1 MRRCFERHRALS
13 WLWTT
18 RASQPVAAG
27 VAVVVLVAGIWNA
40 SLLWI
45 GAGVVLV
52 LESLLRRWH
61 KTDAADADSLKS
73 HVPSQVLGQ
82 PLSIRSVR
90 ARISFWK
97 RPAPADHAKPPSVS
111 PAQPIHARR
120 AGGDRSDSLIDVMLA
135 EGRYALLLRPQVI
148 DNLSDLHLN
157 ETVVELQEAMAIV
170 PRGQV
175 VLEKMTDASGD
186 GRADRDGTEHDH
198 RRIVNVEPLFIDRY
212 PVTNL
217 EYQQFVDNG
226 GYDEI
231 AIWDE
236 EVLPAMLDF
245 VDRGGHPGPR
255 LWEEGHF
262 TPGEENHPVVGVCW
276 YEAVAYARWVGKRLP
291 TDAEWCKAACWPVTI
306 SSGNWLQRTY
316 PWGNAF
322 ERSRANLWGSGRD
335 RVVAVDRFPEGMS
348 VGGVHQLIGNVW
360 EWMSGPFG
368 SAEDSSLALPVPMK
382 SIRGGAFNSYFEKQ
396 ATCQFQSGENPL
408 SRKDNIGFRLALGAC
423 DLAPQAAELLL
434 SGNAR
439 IDDDTPVEE
448 VSR

>member
-1 MRRCFERHRALS
+1 
-13 WLWTT
+13 
-18 RASQPVAAG
+18 VAI
-27 VAVVVLVAGIWNA
+27 VVLVAGVWR
-40 SLLWI
+40 SSPLWI
-45 GAGVVLV
+45 GAGAVLV
-52 LESLLRRWH
+52 LESLL
-61 KTDAADADSLKS
+61 
-73 HVPSQVLGQ
+73 GF
-82 PLSIRSVR
+82 ISVR
-90 ARISFWK
+90 AKLLFWK
-97 RPAPADHAKPPSVS
+97 RPASDDHGES
-111 PAQPIHARR
+111 PAISQPQPIHARR
-120 AGGDRSDSLIDVMLA
+120 ADGDRSDSLIDIMLA

-148 DNLSDLHLN
+148 DNLSDQHLN
-157 ETVVELQEAMAIV
+157 QTVVELQEAMAIV

-175 VLEKMTDASGD
+175 VLEKTTDASDD
-186 GRADRDGTEHDH
+186 GRRDRDELERYH
-198 RRIVNVEPLFIDRY
+198 RRTVDVEPVFIDRY

-226 GYDEI
+226 GYDEM

-245 VDRGGHPGPR
+245 VDRSGHPGPR
-255 LWEEGHF
+255 RWREGHF

-291 TDAEWCKAACWPVTI
+291 TDAEWYKAACWPVTI
-306 SSGNWLQRTY
+306 SPGNWLQRMY

-322 ERSRANLWGSGRD
+322 ERTRANVWGSGLD
-335 RVVAVDRFPEGMS
+335 RIVAVDRFPEGMS

-368 SAEDSSLALPVPMK
+368 SADDNSLALPVPMK

-396 ATCQFQSGENPL
+396 ATCQFQSGENPI

-423 DLAPQAAELLL
+423 DLAPKAAELLL
-434 SGNAR
+434 SGDAR

-448 VSR
+448 VSI